1 LTLIQPIAAT
11 TTPPARVAVIGAGV
25 AGVAAAYALA
35 RRGCRVTLVD
45 GRAGPGQGASFAN
58 GAQLSYAYTDALA
71 HPALLRRMPGLMFGA
86 DPAFRIRLHADRD
99 QMLWLLRFL
108 RQCNAAAF
116 GRNTL
121 AGLAL
126 GLESRAALHALL
138 DRHPIAFAHE
148 APGKLHVHD
157 QPATLAA
164 ASTLAG
170 IKRQH
175 GAEQHML
182 TPTEARAIEPA
193 LAGRPRGMV
202 GAIYSPQEEV
212 GDPHRFCLGLTDVL
226 SRHYDVATRF
236 GEAVTAVDTV
246 RAEARLTLAGGDTIA
261 ADHVLFCTATVP
273 RFAPLRRALI
283 GRVTTMKGYSFTA
296 PPGTAAPRVSITDVG
311 RKIVFCRLGD
321 EIRVAGLAQLGV
333 RNADVT
339 AASIARLLDQA
350 QGALPHA
357 ADYAEAGK
365 FWAGQ
370 RPMTPDSLP
379 VIERIAPRISVNLG
393 HGMLGWTWAMGSAER
408 AAAMVGALLAA

>member
-1 LTLIQPIAAT
+1 MTLIQPIAAT
-11 TTPPARVAVIGAGV
+11 ATPPARVAVVGAGV

-71 HPALLRRMPGLMFGA
+71 NPALLRRMPGLLFGA
-86 DPAFRIRLHADRD
+86 DPAFRIRLHADYD

-138 DRHPIAFAHE
+138 ERHPIDFAHE
-148 APGKLHVHD
+148 APGKLHIHD
-157 QPATLAA
+157 QSVTLAA
-164 ASTLAG
+164 ASALAG

-175 GAEQHML
+175 GAEQYML
-182 TPTEARAIEPA
+182 TPSEALAIEPA
-193 LAGRPRGMV
+193 LAGRPVSMV

-212 GDPHRFCLGLTDVL
+212 GDPHRFCLGVSGIL
-226 SRHYDVATRF
+226 SHHYDVATRF
-236 GEAVTAVDTV
+236 GETVTSVDAG

-273 RFAPLRRALI
+273 RFAPLRRALA
-283 GRVTTMKGYSFTA
+283 GRVATMKGYSFTA
-296 PPGTAAPRVSITDVG
+296 PPGTATPRVSITDVG
-311 RKIVFCRLGD
+311 RKIVFCRLGG
-321 EIRVAGLAQLGV
+321 EIRVAGLAQLGF
-333 RNADVT
+333 RSADVT

-350 QGALPHA
+350 QTALPYA
-357 ADYAEAGK
+357 ADYPEAGK

-370 RPMTPDSLP
+370 RPMTANSLP

-408 AAAMVGALLAA
+408 AATMVGALLAA

>member
-1 LTLIQPIAAT
+1 MTLIQPIAVT
-11 TTPPARVAVIGAGV
+11 TAPPARVAVVGAGV

-58 GAQLSYAYTDALA
+58 GAQLSYVYTDALA
-71 HPALLRRMPGLMFGA
+71 NPALLRRMPGLMFGA

-138 DRHPIAFAHE
+138 DRHPIAFAHA

-157 QPATLAA
+157 QPAALAA

-170 IKRQH
+170 TKRQH
-175 GAEQHML
+175 GAEQYVL
-182 TPTEARAIEPA
+182 TPTEALAIEPA
-193 LAGRPRGMV
+193 LASRPVRMV

-212 GDPHRFCLGLTDVL
+212 GDPHRFCVGLTDIL

-236 GEAVTAVDTV
+236 GEIVTAIDTT
-246 RAEARLTLAGGDTIA
+246 RADARLTFAGGDTVV

-273 RFAPLRRALI
+273 RFAPLRRALA

-296 PPGTAAPRVSITDVG
+296 APGTAAPRVSITDVG

-333 RNADVT
+333 RDADVT
-339 AASIARLLDQA
+339 AASIANLLDQA
-350 QGALPHA
+350 RGALPHA

-370 RPMTPDSLP
+370 RPMTPNSLP
-379 VIERIAPRISVNLG
+379 VIERIAPRLSVNLG

-408 AAAMVGALLAA
+408 AAVMVGALLAA

>member
-1 LTLIQPIAAT
+1 MTLIQPIAAT
-11 TTPPARVAVIGAGV
+11 TTPPARVAVVGAGV
-25 AGVAAAYALA
+25 VGVATAYALA
-35 RRGCRVTLVD
+35 RRGCRVTLID

-71 HPALLRRMPGLMFGA
+71 NPALLRRMPGLVLGA
-86 DPAFRIRLHADRD
+86 DPAFRIRLHADRE

-148 APGKLHVHD
+148 APGKLHIHD
-157 QPATLAA
+157 QPAALAA

-170 IKRQH
+170 IKRRH
-175 GAEQHML
+175 GAEQYVL
-182 TPTEARAIEPA
+182 TPAEALAIEPA
-193 LAGRPRGMV
+193 LAGRPADMV

-212 GDPHRFCLGLTDVL
+212 GDPHRFCLGLTDIL
-226 SRHYDVATRF
+226 SRHYEVATRF
-236 GEAVTAVDTV
+236 GETVTVIDTTSG
-246 RAEARLTLAGGDTIA
+246 ESRLTLASGDAVA

-273 RFAPLRRALI
+273 PFAPLRRALA
-283 GRVTTMKGYSFTA
+283 GRVATMKGYSFTA
-296 PPGTAAPRVSITDVG
+296 PPGTAAPRLSITDVG
-311 RKIVFCRLGD
+311 RKIVFCRLGN
-321 EIRVAGLAQLGV
+321 EMRVAGLAQLDF
-333 RNADVT
+333 RNADVA
-339 AASIARLLDQA
+339 AASIVQLLDQA
-350 QGALPHA
+350 QTALPHA
-357 ADYAEAGK
+357 AAYADAGK